1 MKALVL
7 TAAGLGALVLLSS
20 TKKVVVHAMP
30 QPKTL
35 AQHLASLRAPV
46 AEKATELLGDVLA
59 GIDKKLFIVQSFR
72 SAADQAVL
80 YAQGRTTPGKIVTHA
95 KPGSSYHEWGLAF
108 DVAIANAAG
117 QPSWPN
123 DVALW
128 TQIGRFGEEL
138 GLTWGGRFPDPD
150 YGHFELRIPGEGPGQ
165 SPPPE
170 KPVA

>member
-1 MKALVL
+1 MKAILL
-7 TAAGLGALVLLSS
+7 TAAGLGALVLFS
-20 TKKVVVHAMP
+20 TGKKVQHLMP
-30 QPKTL
+30 QGKTQ

-46 AEKATELLGDVLA
+46 AAKATELLGDVSSAL
-59 GIDKKLFIVQSFR
+59 DKKLFIVQSFR

-80 YAQGRTTPGKIVTHA
+80 YAQGRTTPGKVVTHA

-108 DVAIANAAG
+108 DVAIADAHG

-123 DVALW
+123 DMALW
-128 TQIGRFGEEL
+128 TQIGRLGEEL

-165 SPPPE
+165 SQPPE
-170 KPVA
+170 KPIA

>member
-1 MKALVL
+1 MRAVL
-7 TAAGLGALVLLSS
+7 FTAASLGALILLTS
-20 TKKVVVHAMP
+20 KKVAEHLMP
-30 QPKTL
+30 QPKTQ
-35 AQHLASLRAPV
+35 AQHLASLRALV
-46 AEKATELLGDVLA
+46 AEKATTLLGDTLA
-59 GIDKKLFIVQSFR
+59 ALDKKLLIVQSFR
-72 SAADQAVL
+72 SAADQARL

-108 DVAIANAAG
+108 DVAIADAKG

-128 TQIGRFGEEL
+128 TQIGRLGEEL